1 MDRWKVKIA
10 SFLKERTGRFKPAT
24 ANKMGLKRIEKIDF
38 SGTYHLVNK
47 HTNTDM
53 ILVKKGDLLI
63 SGINA
68 EKGAVTIYNEEDA
81 VLATIHYSSY
91 EFDKS
96 KIYID
101 YFKWFLISDAFKNLL
116 KASAGNGI
124 KTELKAKQLLPLEI
138 NLPPLDQ
145 QLEIVERISDSQA
158 KLKTLTKEIVHQ
170 QTYLQRLRQAILQE
184 VVRGKLTKQD
194 PTDEPATELL
204 KRIKTEKEK
213 LIKAGKLKK
222 EKELPPITDDE
233 IPFELPKGWAW
244 CRLGEIVLKSEAG
257 KSLVCDKRPAEIN
270 EWGIIKVSAMSWGKF
285 DEQENKVLPKG
296 VRPFVEYK
304 INEGDYL
311 ISRANTEELIGKS
324 VIVGELQANLLLS
337 DKSIRIKFSDFVDNH
352 YINFYN
358 NSLIAREYYKRVASG
373 TSDSMKNITRE
384 QMYLLPLPLPP
395 LAEQQRIVAKVQ
407 QLQRHLSQLEVQ
419 VQQSRQ
425 YAEQLLQS
433 VLKEAFEEKGKVYEE
448 NEMITMA
455 AEE

>member
-1 MDRWKVKIA
+1 
-10 SFLKERTGRFKPAT
+10 
-24 ANKMGLKRIEKIDF
+24 
-38 SGTYHLVNK
+38 
-47 HTNTDM
+47 
-53 ILVKKGDLLI
+53 
-63 SGINA
+63 
-68 EKGAVTIYNEEDA
+68 
-81 VLATIHYSSY
+81 
-91 EFDKS
+91 
-96 KIYID
+96 
-101 YFKWFLISDAFKNLL
+101 
-116 KASAGNGI
+116 
-124 KTELKAKQLLPLEI
+124 
-138 NLPPLDQ
+138 
-145 QLEIVERISDSQA
+145 
-158 KLKTLTKEIVHQ
+158 
-170 QTYLQRLRQAILQE
+170 
-184 VVRGKLTKQD
+184 
-194 PTDEPATELL
+194 
-204 KRIKTEKEK
+204 
-213 LIKAGKLKK
+213 
-222 EKELPPITDDE
+222 
-233 IPFELPKGWAW
+233 
-244 CRLGEIVLKSEAG
+244 
-257 KSLVCDKRPAEIN
+257 
-270 EWGIIKVSAMSWGKF
+270 MSWGKF